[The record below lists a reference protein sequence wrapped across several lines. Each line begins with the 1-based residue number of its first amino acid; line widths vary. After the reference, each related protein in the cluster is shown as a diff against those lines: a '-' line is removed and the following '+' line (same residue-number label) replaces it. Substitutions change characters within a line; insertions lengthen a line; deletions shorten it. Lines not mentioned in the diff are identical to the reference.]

1 MNGDTPDQANTVS
14 ESGGEELSPSTL
26 DSYSRSSRRPAQL
39 AGDPEYQPEYLIV
52 GQVVAP
58 FGLMGEM
65 KVNIMTEFP
74 QRFASMD
81 ELMLA
86 PYSYMQP
93 GLAPTGSVDPKAA
106 VFPSSVAPRLRTRP
120 TQQGFRPPAVP
131 TPFHVERTRIHKG
144 QLLLKLAGVAD
155 PETVDLLRGYWV
167 IVPIAQAKKLPK
179 GSYYLYQIV
188 GLDVYTTER
197 EHLGKIVDVLT
208 LTANDVYVVRGP
220 GVKDPTGELL
230 VPAIRSVVK
239 RMEMKRGRIVIAP
252 LSEWT

>member
-1 MNGDTPDQANTVS
+1 MNSDTSDQAHIVS
-14 ESGGEELSPSTL
+14 ESGGEPAPSTL
-26 DSYSRSSRRPAQL
+26 DSSSGLQATPVQP
-39 AGDPEYQPEYLIV
+39 AGDPEYLIV

-58 FGLMGEM
+58 FGVVGEM

-74 QRFASMD
+74 ERFAQME
-81 ELMLA
+81 ELALA

-93 GLAPTGSVDPKAA
+93 QLAPTGSHDAKTVQ
-106 VFPSSVAPRLRTRP
+106 FPSSVAPRTRTRP
-120 TQQGFRPPAVP
+120 GPQGFHPPTAP
-131 TPFHVERTRIHKG
+131 TPFEVQGTRIHKG
-144 QLLLKLAGVAD
+144 QLLLKLAGISD

-167 IVPIAQAKKLPK
+167 MVPITKAKKLPK

-197 EHLGKIVDVLT
+197 EYLGKIADVLT

-230 VPAIRSVVK
+230 VPAIKSVVK
-239 RMEMKRGRIVIAP
+239 RMEIKRGRIVIAP
-252 LSEWT
+252 VSEWT

>member
-1 MNGDTPDQANTVS
+1 MNGDALDKPDIVS
-14 ESGGEELSPSTL
+14 ESGGELSPSTL
-26 DSYSRSSRRPAQL
+26 DSSSLSSGGAAQPA
-39 AGDPEYQPEYLIV
+39 DDPEYLIM

-58 FGLMGEM
+58 FGVVGEL

-74 QRFASMD
+74 ERFSQMD
-81 ELMLA
+81 ELTLA
-86 PYSYMQP
+86 PYSYMQ
-93 GLAPTGSVDPKAA
+93 GSPNREPA
-106 VFPSSVAPRLRTRP
+106 VFPSSVAPRTRTARP
-120 TQQGFRPPAVP
+120 TQQGFRPPALP
-131 TPFHVERTRIHKG
+131 TPFRVERTRIHKG
-144 QLLLKLAGVAD
+144 QLLLKLAEVTD
-155 PETVDLLRGYWV
+155 PDAVNLLRGYWV
-167 IVPIAQAKKLPK
+167 MVPIAKAKKLPK

-197 EHLGKIVDVLT
+197 ELLGKIVDVLT

-239 RMEMKRGRIVIAP
+239 RMEMKRGRLVIAP